1 MVVITGCAAAAG
13 SGVRAEPRVAISM
26 VSGEL
31 HLTNSRDGQAIF
43 QAQGLSPGESVTGTV
58 QLSNTGSLSGDLGL
72 QQLDVQD
79 QPGTNSGHLSDAVH
93 LDIDDVTGGSVV
105 PVFAG
110 QLSSFQNRSLGTIAP
125 GEARTYRF
133 TASLPDGG
141 VPPSPTGGDNA
152 YAGSG
157 MTVRY
162 SWTATAPDPGDGGTV
177 GGGETGGGTSGGTGG
192 TGSGGGTGGGIVE
205 PTVRFSVVSKQ
216 LVKKGVLDVMATC
229 DRACIVSAWA
239 QIPKTRGARKG
250 LKTSRRTATLTIP
263 GKAARIRLKLSKKS
277 KRQLQS
283 VLRHNKKVTLSVS
296 LSVVAAG
303 ASGAKTYSKK
313 VAVKRR

>member
-58 QLSNTGSLSGDLGL
+58 QLSNTGSLTGDLGF

-79 QPGTNSGHLSDAVH
+79 QPGTNGGHLSDAVH

-110 QLSSFQNRSLGTIAP
+110 QLSGFQNRSLGTIAP

-177 GGGETGGGTSGGTGG
+177 GGGGTGGGTGG
-192 TGSGGGTGGGIVE
+192 TGTGGGTGGGIVE

-239 QIPKTRGARKG
+239 QMPKARGMRKG

-283 VLRHNKKVTLSVS
+283 VLRQKKKVTLSVS

-303 ASGAKTYSKK
+303 TSGAKTYSKK

>member
-31 HLTNSRDGQAIF
+31 HVANSRDGQAIF

-58 QLSNTGSLSGDLGL
+58 QLSNTGSLAGDLGV

-79 QPGTNSGHLSDAVH
+79 QPGTNGGVLSDAVH

-110 QLSSFQNRSLGTIAP
+110 QLSSFQNHSLGSIAP

-141 VPPSPTGGDNA
+141 APPSPTGGDNA

-177 GGGETGGGTSGGTGG
+177 GGGETGGGTGGT
-192 TGSGGGTGGGIVE
+192 GTGGGIVE

-216 LVKKGVLDVMATC
+216 LVKKGILDVMATC

-239 QIPKTRGARKG
+239 HMPKTRGTRKG
-250 LKTSRRTATLTIP
+250 VKTSRRTATLTIP
-263 GKAARIRLKLSKKS
+263 GKAARIRLKLSKKG

-283 VLRHNKKVTLSVS
+283 VLRLKKKVTLSVS

-303 ASGAKTYSKK
+303 TSGAKTYSKK